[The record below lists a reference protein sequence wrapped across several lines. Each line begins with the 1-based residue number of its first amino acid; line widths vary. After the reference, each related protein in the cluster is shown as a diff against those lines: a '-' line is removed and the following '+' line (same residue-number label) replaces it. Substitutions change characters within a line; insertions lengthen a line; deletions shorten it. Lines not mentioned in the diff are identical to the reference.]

1 MRRTGYVYCLPPD
14 LILMSE
20 ANSYKGAPYKFAVT
34 VQSKAFDE
42 APPSILKA
50 VHRMIWAGRTAA
62 RTATAWILQRGE
74 QDPVPAGDVVFNE
87 LLSLG
92 YMEDDRIS
100 VSPWCSFFVYILSLL
115 FMY

>member
-1 MRRTGYVYCLPPD
+1 MFEADICLQ
-14 LILMSE
+14 
-20 ANSYKGAPYKFAVT
+20 GAPYKFAVT

-50 VHRMIWAGRTAA
+50 IHRMLWAGKTAA
-62 RTATAWILQRGE
+62 RTAKEWLSERGE
-74 QDPVPAGDVVFNE
+74 QNPVPEGNVVFNE

-100 VSPWCSFFVYILSLL
+100 VRLGELYCCSCTD
-115 FMY
+115 